1 MDRVGFRKY
10 LKNGGRSPSAADRV
24 IDIVNEYAVYL
35 NGIEKDLDRA
45 APDDLESYVA
55 WIEKDS
61 KTSAKKHLWAIRYYY
76 QYTCSEEMERH
87 ASDLRQARIQRKPF
101 ALHEFRDADQSS
113 IVKLE
118 AVGITNVEQ
127 MLAAGKTPQ
136 SRKALADKTGVPAGV
151 ILEFVK
157 LSDLARIPGLK
168 SIRARLYYESGADT
182 VENLADWEH
191 DALLVMLGDYVE
203 KSGFDGLAPLPKE
216 VQNAVATARKLPH
229 IVEY

>member
-1 MDRVGFRKY
+1 MDEVGFRKY
-10 LKNGGRSPSAADRV
+10 LKRGGRSPSAADRV
-24 IDIVNEYAVYL
+24 IEIVKEYAVYL
-35 NGIEKDLDRA
+35 SGIDKDLDRA

-55 WIEKDS
+55 WIEKGS

-76 QYTCSEEMERH
+76 QYICSEEMEKH

-101 ALHEFRDADQSS
+101 ALHEFRDVNQSN

-118 AVGITNVEQ
+118 AVGIKNVEQ

-136 SRKALADKTGVPAGV
+136 SRLALADKTGVPAGV

-168 SIRARLYYESGADT
+168 SIRARLYYESGVDT